1 MAPLDPHS
9 YADSAQPLTT
19 SVDLAFFLDFDSKTI
34 LGSATL
40 HLSYAYTG
48 ELYLDTRCLHI
59 SSIVGPI
66 DEPLSYVVDEP
77 QPIKGSLLR
86 VSLTNHSSFT
96 VVYTTDPSASAL
108 QWLDPAQTAGKRLP
122 YLLTQCQAVHARSIF
137 PCQDTPLARI
147 KYSAKVNV
155 PKEMKVVMSAAHL
168 GRSAPSAAEAKGAC
182 HESKWL
188 MEGRIVEYFNMEQ
201 TIPPYLFAMAVGD
214 IVHADLSPRS
224 RVYTEPSEL
233 EAAANEFSGTEA
245 MMLQGEALFG
255 PYAWERLDLLVLPPS
270 FPYGGMENPR
280 MVFLTP
286 TVIVG
291 DKSGVQVVA
300 HELAH
305 SWTGNLITN
314 ATNDDFWLNEG
325 FTTYAERRIVEALEG
340 KERALLH
347 VGLGWTGLKEEMER
361 FKERPEFTKLKTN
374 QDGVDPD
381 EIYSQ
386 VPYEKGFH
394 FLCRIEAE
402 VGRNTFDNFLKKYIS
417 RFRFTS
423 INTET
428 FLQFLKEQFPGIENK
443 IDLDVWVY
451 QPGIPSDAI
460 EPESAILQRVL
471 ALAKGF
477 NSGIRVSEE
486 DCSSWQALEWQIYLE
501 SLPRKLQADQISEL
515 NERFHFS
522 ENHNWEI
529 KVAFLTIAA
538 FSGYEPCF
546 PEIES
551 ALHSVGRMKYLR
563 PLYSGLL
570 QSSSQA
576 KELARCVFADAKH
589 KYHPIA
595 QAVVQGLL
603 LKFDQ

>member
-9 YADSAQPLTT
+9 FTDSSHPLT
-19 SVDLAFFLDFDSKTI
+19 SRVDLSFFLDFDSKAI

-40 HLSYAYTG
+40 HLSHAHTG
-48 ELYLDTRCLHI
+48 EFYLDTRTLHI
-59 SSIVGPI
+59 SSVVGPS
-66 DEPLSYVVDEP
+66 DEPLEYTLDEP

-86 VSLTNHSSFT
+86 VTLANLTSFT
-96 VVYTTDPSASAL
+96 VLYATDPSASAL
-108 QWLDPAQTAGKRLP
+108 QWLEPPQTAGKKLP
-122 YLLTQCQAVHARSIF
+122 YILTQCQAIHARSIF

-147 KYSAKVNV
+147 QYSAKVNV
-155 PKEMKVVMSAAHL
+155 PKEMKVVMSAAHV
-168 GRSAPSAAEAKGAC
+168 GRSAPSAGEATGAC
-182 HESKWL
+182 EEGRWL

-201 TIPPYLFAMAVGD
+201 TIPPYLFAMAAGD
-214 IVHADLSPRS
+214 IVHADLSART
-224 RVYTEPSEL
+224 RVYAEPCEL
-233 EAAANEFSGTEA
+233 EAAANEFAGTEA
-245 MMLQGEALFG
+245 MMRQGEALFG
-255 PYAWERLDLLVLPPS
+255 PYEWERLDLLVLPPS

-340 KERALLH
+340 EERACLH
-347 VGLGWTGLKEEMER
+347 IGLGWTGLKEEMER
-361 FKERPEFTKLKTN
+361 FKDRPEFTKLKTK
-374 QDGVDPD
+374 QEGVDPD

-394 FLCRIEAE
+394 FLWRLEAE
-402 VGRNTFDNFLKKYIS
+402 FGRASFDDFLKKYIS
-417 RFRFTS
+417 TFRFTS
-423 INTET
+423 ISTET
-428 FLQFLKEQFPGIENK
+428 FLQFLKDHFPGIEDK
-443 IDLDVWVY
+443 IDLDLWVY
-451 QPGIPSDAI
+451 QPGIPADAI
-460 EPESAILQRVL
+460 EPKSTILQRVL
-471 ALAKGF
+471 ALAEGF
-477 NSGIRVSEE
+477 NAGQRLSEE
-486 DCSSWQALEWQIYLE
+486 DAASWQALEWQIYLE
-501 SLPRKLQADQISEL
+501 NLPKKLHAEQISEL

-546 PEIES
+546 TTIEN

-570 QSSSQA
+570 QSSLDA
-576 KELARCVFADAKH
+576 KELARRVFIDARQ

-595 QAVVQGLL
+595 QSVVQGLL
-603 LKFDQ
+603 QKFDQ